1 MPKTNFQK
9 KENFVTEKLTK
20 TMLKKSFGYLS
31 VLVITTLLSLY
42 ATKSHATPLLPMPR
56 NMVNDSA
63 HLYTPAETERLET
76 LLRGYRDTTGRDIV
90 VVTVRDFQ
98 GRDVNDFAT
107 RLGND
112 WGVGQQRINNGII
125 FLIRASRMPPYTMPD
140 SARQDISSWLKTPR
154 EGLERIRRLP
164 AFLERLQETTSEDWR
179 EARPAGDYGEGYIA
193 TGRGME
199 GTIPDVLA
207 TRIMRN
213 VVAPFCVSQRY
224 AEGTEVG
231 VYALITALAG
241 DEASIASLNASE
253 DKSGGG
259 WLKIVVAV
267 VLFWI
272 VRRFMRGSSS
282 GGRSSSSRSFFSG
295 GSSRGGYSGG
305 GGSFGGGGGGSRF

>member
-1 MPKTNFQK
+1 
-9 KENFVTEKLTK
+9 
-20 TMLKKSFGYLS
+20 
-31 VLVITTLLSLY
+31 
-42 ATKSHATPLLPMPR
+42 
-56 NMVNDSA
+56 
-63 HLYTPAETERLET
+63 
-76 LLRGYRDTTGRDIV
+76 
-90 VVTVRDFQ
+90 
-98 GRDVNDFAT
+98 
-107 RLGND
+107 
-112 WGVGQQRINNGII
+112 
-125 FLIRASRMPPYTMPD
+125 MPD
-140 SARQDISSWLKTPR
+140 SANYDISSWLETPR

-199 GTIPDVLA
+199 GAIPDVLA

-231 VYALITALAG
+231 VYALIAALAG

-259 WLKIVVAV
+259 WLKIVVVV
-267 VLFWI
+267 VLFWL

-282 GGRSSSSRSFFSG
+282 GGRSSSSRSFSSG

>member
-1 MPKTNFQK
+1 MYQRKTQDAMYRGK
-9 KENFVTEKLTK
+9 IWHV
-20 TMLKKSFGYLS
+20 
-31 VLVITTLLSLY
+31 VLWLVTTLLILRGQESI
-42 ATKSHATPLLPMPR
+42 AAPLLPMPR

-76 LLRGYRDTTGRDIV
+76 LLRGYRDSTGRDIV

-98 GRDVNDFAT
+98 GREVNDFAT

-125 FLIRASRMPPYTMPD
+125 FLIRASQMPPYTMPD
-140 SARQDISSWLKTPR
+140 SARQDISAWLETPR
-154 EGLERIRRLP
+154 EGLERIQRLP
-164 AFLERLQETTSEDWR
+164 AFLEHLQETTSEDWR
-179 EARPAGDYGEGYIA
+179 DARPTGDYGEGYIA

-199 GTIPDVLA
+199 GVIPDVLA

-231 VYALITALAG
+231 VYALIAALAG

-253 DKSGGG
+253 EKSGGG

-272 VRRFMRGSSS
+272 VRRFMKGSSS
-282 GGRSSSSRSFFSG
+282 GALFSGSPSRG

>member
-1 MPKTNFQK
+1 
-9 KENFVTEKLTK
+9 
-20 TMLKKSFGYLS
+20 MLKKSFGYLS
-31 VLVITTLLSLY
+31 VLVISTLLSLY

-63 HLYTPAETERLET
+63 HLYTPAETERLEM
-76 LLRGYRDTTGRDIV
+76 LLRGYRDSTGRDIV

-98 GRDVNDFAT
+98 GREVNDFAT

-125 FLIRASRMPPYTMPD
+125 FLIRASQMPPYTIPV
-140 SARQDISSWLKTPR
+140 SANQDISSWLETPR
-154 EGLERIRRLP
+154 EGLERIRHLP
-164 AFLERLQETTSEDWR
+164 AFLERLQETTSEEWR

-199 GTIPDVLA
+199 GAIPDVLA

-231 VYALITALAG
+231 VYALIAALAG

-272 VRRFMRGSSS
+272 VRRFMRGSL
-282 GGRSSSSRSFFSG
+282 GGRSSSGGSFFSG

>member
-1 MPKTNFQK
+1 
-9 KENFVTEKLTK
+9 
-20 TMLKKSFGYLS
+20 
-31 VLVITTLLSLY
+31 
-42 ATKSHATPLLPMPR
+42 MPR

-76 LLRGYRDTTGRDIV
+76 LLRGYRDSTGRDIV
-90 VVTVRDFQ
+90 VVTVRDYQ
-98 GRDVNDFAT
+98 GHEVNDFAT

-125 FLIRASRMPPYTMPD
+125 FLIRASQMPPYTIPV
-140 SARQDISSWLKTPR
+140 SANQDISSWLETPR
-154 EGLERIRRLP
+154 EGLERIRHLP

-199 GTIPDVLA
+199 GAIPDVLA

-213 VVAPFCVSQRY
+213 IVAPFCVSQRY

-231 VYALITALAG
+231 VYALIAALAG
-241 DEASIASLNASE
+241 DEASIASLNAE
-253 DKSGGG
+253 EESGGG
-259 WLKIVVAV
+259 WLKIIVVV
-267 VLFWI
+267 VLFWL

-282 GGRSSSSRSFFSG
+282 GGRSSSSGSFFSG

>member
-20 TMLKKSFGYLS
+20 TMLKKSLGYWS
-31 VLVITTLLSLY
+31 VLVISTLLSLY

-76 LLRGYRDTTGRDIV
+76 LLRGYRDSTGRDIV

-98 GRDVNDFAT
+98 GREVNDFAT

-125 FLIRASRMPPYTMPD
+125 FLIRASQMPPYTIPV
-140 SARQDISSWLKTPR
+140 SANQDISSWLETPR
-154 EGLERIRRLP
+154 EGLERIRHLP
-164 AFLERLQETTSEDWR
+164 VFLERLQETTSEDWR

-199 GTIPDVLA
+199 GAIPDVLA

-224 AEGTEVG
+224 AAGTEVG
-231 VYALITALAG
+231 VYALIAALAG
-241 DEASIASLNASE
+241 DEASIASLNAE
-253 DKSGGG
+253 EKSGGG
-259 WLKIVVAV
+259 WLKIIVVV
-267 VLFWI
+267 VLFWL